1 MRIHSFTSAKKG
13 SIGFKCVEYGAEN
26 QQLLPN
32 ISSEETV
39 VSGARWMGI
48 IQNWVMMMSSS
59 ANARR
64 KKIKLALKHTIVL
77 LLLISSNPYPAV

>member
-13 SIGFKCVEYGAEN
+13 SIGFKCVEYGVEN

-64 KKIKLALKHTIVL
+64 KLRKNL
-77 LLLISSNPYPAV
+77 N

>member
-1 MRIHSFTSAKKG
+1 MRIHSFTISAKKG
-13 SIGFKCVEYGAEN
+13 SIGFKCVDYYGAEN

-32 ISSEETV
+32 ISSGETV

-64 KKIKLALKHTIVL
+64 KLQKKL
-77 LLLISSNPYPAV
+77 N